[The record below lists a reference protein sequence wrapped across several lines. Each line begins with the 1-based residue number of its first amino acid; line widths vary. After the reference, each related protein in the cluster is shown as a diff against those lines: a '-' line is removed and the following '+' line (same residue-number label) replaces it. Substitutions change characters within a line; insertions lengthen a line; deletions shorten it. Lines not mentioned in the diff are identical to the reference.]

1 VVDLA
6 REAFPHRFSTS
17 WEPEM
22 LRVLITVEPRMYREA
37 LALAV
42 QNHRPDAEVLLVAEA
57 ALDGQV
63 DGFAPHLLVR
73 NDGGGAFPEGL
84 LGSVVCRAEVLY
96 TDSMATRVS
105 LADGR
110 SYTIEDACMDDL
122 LALVDEAEGLA
133 SRSGT
138 G

>member
-1 VVDLA
+1 
-6 REAFPHRFSTS
+6 
-17 WEPEM
+17 M

-37 LALAV
+37 LALVV
-42 QNHRPDAEVLLVAEA
+42 QRHLPDAEVLLVAEA

-63 DGFAPHLLVR
+63 DGFGPQMLVR
-73 NDGGGAFPEGL
+73 NDGGAAFPEGL
-84 LGSVVCRAEVLY
+84 LWSVVCRMDVLY

-110 SYTIEDACMDDL
+110 SYTVEDACVDDL
-122 LALVDEAEGLA
+122 LAIVDEAEGLA

>member
-1 VVDLA
+1 
-6 REAFPHRFSTS
+6 
-17 WEPEM
+17 M
-22 LRVLITVEPRMYREA
+22 RVLVTVEPRMYREA
-37 LALAV
+37 IALAI
-42 QNHRPDAEVLLVAEA
+42 QHHRPESEVLLVPESV
-57 ALDGQV
+57 LDGQV
-63 DGFAPHLLVR
+63 EGFAPQLLVR
-73 NDGGGAFPEGL
+73 NDGDGAVPEWL
-84 LGSVVCRAEVLY
+84 LESAVCRVDVLY

-110 SYTIEDACMDDL
+110 SYTIGDACIDDL

>member
-22 LRVLITVEPRMYREA
+22 LRVLVTVEPKMYREA
-37 LALAV
+37 IALAI
-42 QNHRPDAEVLLVAEA
+42 QHHRPDAEVLLVAESVM
-57 ALDGQV
+57 DGQV
-63 DGFAPHLLVR
+63 SGFAPHLLVR
-73 NDGGGAFPEGL
+73 NDGGGGVPEEL
-84 LGSVVCRAEVLY
+84 LESVVCRAEVLY

-105 LADGR
+105 TTTGE
-110 SYTIEDACMDDL
+110 SYAIEDACMDDL

-133 SRSGT
+133 SQSGT

>member
-1 VVDLA
+1 MV
-6 REAFPHRFSTS
+6 
-17 WEPEM
+17 
-22 LRVLITVEPRMYREA
+22 RVLVTVEPKMYREA
-37 LALAV
+37 IALAV
-42 QNHRPDAEVLLVAEA
+42 QHHRPDAEVLLAPESVA
-57 ALDGQV
+57 DGQV
-63 DGFAPHLLVR
+63 SGFVPHLLVR
-73 NDGGGAFPEGL
+73 NDGGDGFVPEEL
-84 LGSVVCRAEVLY
+84 LEGVVCRAEVLY

-122 LALVDEAEGLA
+122 LALVDDAEGLV